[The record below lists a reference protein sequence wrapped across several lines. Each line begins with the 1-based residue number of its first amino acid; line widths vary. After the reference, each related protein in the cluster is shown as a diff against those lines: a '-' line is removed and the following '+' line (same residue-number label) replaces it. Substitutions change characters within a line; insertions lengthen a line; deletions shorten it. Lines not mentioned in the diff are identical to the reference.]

1 LNIVLLV
8 HFTHLETITFPVD
21 PLECV
26 SYLFKHFVAVP
37 LVIPGALVLDLSP
50 GALAINVNFHV
61 LLHRLGIAF
70 TTGLSGAVGH
80 EPDCKEFLILVKLD

>member
-1 LNIVLLV
+1 
-8 HFTHLETITFPVD
+8 
-21 PLECV
+21 
-26 SYLFKHFVAVP
+26 
-37 LVIPGALVLDLSP
+37 
-50 GALAINVNFHV
+50 VNFHV